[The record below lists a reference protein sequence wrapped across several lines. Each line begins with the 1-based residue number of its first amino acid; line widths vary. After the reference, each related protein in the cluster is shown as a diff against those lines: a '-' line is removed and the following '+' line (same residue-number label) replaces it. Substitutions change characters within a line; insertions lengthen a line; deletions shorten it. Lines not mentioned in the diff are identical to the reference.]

1 MDNLTAIFLRA
12 MAWERAKGE
21 LRSMLHTHINDKD
34 KFDTLSDTIEDFI
47 NDVEQN
53 GKHD

>member
-1 MDNLTAIFLRA
+1 MTIEILRY

-21 LRSMLHTHINDKD
+21 LRSMLHTYINDKD
-34 KFDTLSDTIEDFI
+34 KFDTLTDTIEDFI
-47 NDVEQN
+47 EDVEQN

>member
-1 MDNLTAIFLRA
+1 MDNLTTQILRA
-12 MAWERAKGE
+12 MAWQRAKGE
-21 LRSMLHTHINDKD
+21 LMSMLESYINDKD
-34 KFDTLSDTIEDFI
+34 KFDILTDTIEDFI